1 MSERELQ
8 LWEICGIL
16 GKNKSRNFCVK
27 IHISFFYKGL
37 ECVWR
42 RSTKEEQP
50 TDVWSAKWIFNS
62 QQMYDQ
68 LNEYSAANR
77 CIIQLKRRYN
87 RQRKNLLLFNKFCKN
102 LNSKINVML
111 CSTVYFYKLYDFW
124 RNKIMKFTKKKAW
137 E

>member
-50 TDVWSAKWIFNS
+50 TDV
-62 QQMYDQ
+62 
-68 LNEYSAANR
+68 
-77 CIIQLKRRYN
+77 
-87 RQRKNLLLFNKFCKN
+87 
-102 LNSKINVML
+102 
-111 CSTVYFYKLYDFW
+111 
-124 RNKIMKFTKKKAW
+124 
-137 E
+137 